1 MNTLQ
6 REEGGP
12 FDGVHT
18 GFQFLTLIGLF
29 AVFIVLFTAI
39 GQFIA
44 IGITHENIDLNRLS
58 DPKVVLGLKIV
69 QITSA
74 LGGFIVPAIICT
86 ILISRRPINYMG
98 LNKTGNI
105 GIMLLGGIIMLLA
118 FPLINYLGELNS
130 RLQLPPS
137 MKSIQDLIQAGEDE
151 ANKISNAFILHQ
163 SAKDLLLNLFM
174 MAFVAAVAEELFFRA
189 TLQKMLIKG
198 TGNIHIGIWLTAI
211 IFSAVH
217 AEFFGFVPRMLMGAY
232 LGYLF
237 VWSGSI
243 WVPIFAHFLNNGT
256 VVFISF
262 LEERNLVSKK
272 IEDFGNNSS
281 QFGYVMVSTVIVAIL
296 VYVIYKVENKKEV
309 IIIE

>member
-6 REEGGP
+6 REEGAP
-12 FDGVHT
+12 FDGVNA

-29 AVFIVLFTAI
+29 AVFIFIFTAI

-44 IGITHENIDLNRLS
+44 LGITHENVDLNRLS
-58 DPKVVLGLKIV
+58 DPRVVLGLKII
-69 QITSA
+69 QIFSA

-86 ILISRRPINYMG
+86 VLISRRPINYMG

-105 GIMLLGGIIMLLA
+105 GVMLLGGVLMLLA

-163 SAKDLLLNLFM
+163 SFKGLLLNLFM

-243 WVPIFAHFLNNGT
+243 WVSIFAHFLNNGT

-281 QFGYVMVSTVIVAIL
+281 QFGYVMASTVIVAIL
-296 VYVIYKVENKKEV
+296 VYVIYRIENRKEV